1 MGQSRLTAPLRGALY
16 VEPPIE
22 SGAEHLGDVQEV
34 IRRVAAQCWPQ
45 VVVVNVPP
53 DIGKSVVR
61 LATSILA
68 QLGKDFDL
76 HHSGHAKENWA
87 LAEVWLRAHQTTN
100 LVVLGAQMLNV
111 RLWRKLTSLTTSSEH
126 SVLLV
131 NGGSPLSREHR
142 RLLDAPGGLITPID
156 GEVLSEWT
164 DELLDDPS
172 VRLRRPAAGRAPEP
186 FPAVPA
192 DDVPFFIETCHE
204 LLSAEHFAAVRD
216 AYIQGFRQADA
227 WLACPRDGLLEE
239 HVAAFLAGLVRDVA
253 DIHEQLTRLR
263 GAQAGFWRH
272 GWLLKLSVDAL
283 IAAHRT
289 EEGHFD
295 RQRELRL
302 LNGFVAPRVAC
313 VALLALRT
321 RLSPA
326 RLAVLNADQLNDDCS
341 TLDLGDEQIH
351 FEAEE
356 SVLLRAQL
364 LHSERRGH
372 PANGPLF
379 CTHAGRR
386 VAAGQLQQ
394 SLRRAA
400 VDTGLPL
407 TQTWSPPADRHHSHW
422 MHRRGLSLQQLAG
435 NVGK

>member
-1 MGQSRLTAPLRGALY
+1 MGQSRLTASLRGALY
-16 VEPPIE
+16 VEPPNE
-22 SGAEHLGDVQEV
+22 AGAEHLGDVQEV

-87 LAEVWLRAHQTTN
+87 LAEVWLRAHGTTS
-100 LVVLGAQMLNV
+100 LVVLGAQTLDV
-111 RLWRKLTSLTTSSEH
+111 GLWRKLISPTTSSER
-126 SVLLV
+126 SVVLV
-131 NGGSPLSREHR
+131 NSGSPLSREHR
-142 RLLDAPGGLITPID
+142 RLLELPGESIARID
-156 GEVLSEWT
+156 DEMLRDWA
-164 DELLDDPS
+164 DELLDGPN
-172 VRLRRPAAGRAPEP
+172 VRFRRPCADRECES

-204 LLSAEHFAAVRD
+204 LLTADQYATVRD
-216 AYIQGFRQADA
+216 AYMEGFREADG

-239 HVAAFLAGLVRDVA
+239 HVAAFLVGLVRDVA
-253 DIHEQLTRLR
+253 DLHEQLTRLR
-263 GAQAGFWRH
+263 GAQVGFWRN
-272 GWLLKLSVDAL
+272 GWLLKISVDAL
-283 IAAHRT
+283 IAAYRT
-289 EEGHFD
+289 EEGHFG

-302 LNGFVAPRVAC
+302 LNGFVAPRIAS

-341 TLDLGDEQIH
+341 TLDLGGERIH
-351 FEAEE
+351 FEPEE
-356 SVLLRAQL
+356 SALLRAQV
-364 LHSERRGH
+364 LHSARRGH

-379 CTHAGRR
+379 CTHAGAR
-386 VAAGQLQQ
+386 VAAGVLQQ
-394 SLRRAA
+394 NLRRAA

-422 MHRRGLSLQQLAG
+422 MHRRGLSVQRLTG
-435 NVGK
+435 NVDA